1 MGRSRKVD
9 MVPSKDIQ
17 EAKMFCTRFRHFSKE
32 LLDHLCAQAA
42 ETGRCLT
49 PDRAIDQLYLL
60 VKVAILGDLPPLS
73 LAMSQR
79 SILRDQEL
87 IDMEAVLG
95 ARLFRDTYHDAVD
108 AYFRHRPGLEI
119 KKGKPGRK
127 PNVELLKGILERHS
141 SKSYREIAKEEL
153 QAEPEG
159 EAKNLL
165 IEKERERIRAAA
177 RRARKR
183 QSKT

>member
-1 MGRSRKVD
+1 
-9 MVPSKDIQ
+9 MVSSKDIQ
-17 EAKMFCTRFRHFSKE
+17 EAKEFCARFRRFSKE

-42 ETGRCLT
+42 ETGRYLT

-60 VKVAILGDLPPLS
+60 VKVAILGDLPPEPPD
-73 LAMSQR
+73 
-79 SILRDQEL
+79 LRDQDVTDL
-87 IDMEAVLG
+87 EAALG
-95 ARLFRDTYHDAVD
+95 SRLFRDTYHDAVD

-119 KKGKPGRK
+119 KKGKPGRR
-127 PNVELLKGILERHS
+127 PNVEQLERILKLYP

-165 IEKERERIRAAA
+165 IEKERERIRAVV
-177 RRARKR
+177 RRVRR
-183 QSKT
+183 RRSKT